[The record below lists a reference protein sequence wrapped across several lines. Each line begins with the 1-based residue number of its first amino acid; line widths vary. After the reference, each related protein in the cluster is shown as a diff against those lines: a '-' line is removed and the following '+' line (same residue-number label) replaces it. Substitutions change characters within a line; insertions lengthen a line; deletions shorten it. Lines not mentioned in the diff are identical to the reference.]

1 MVTSEFPPKWG
12 GVGNGVYF
20 QAKVFA
26 ERGYKITVI
35 TRRQLK
41 GMRPLKVH
49 PNVEV
54 VEVDWLKLPMF
65 FTTSFGDHAVKE
77 ILRRGED
84 YDVLHV
90 HSNMTLLRRKYYW
103 MLPYPIVSTL
113 HGTWKGERQELR
125 LSYINPTSL
134 QSLNDLAIMV
144 ISPLFDKYE
153 DYAIELSNAVIVES
167 ISEEEAVKRRGV
179 QNIYGRMYRVPAG
192 VDIESFNPENSDVG
206 IFEKYSI
213 QGGPKLLTVTRL
225 AGRKGMDLLLES
237 FAMVKREVKGAVL
250 VVVGEGP
257 QERKLKRLSRRLGI
271 EEAVYFLGSVPFEDL
286 KRLYATADLFVFHSR
301 WEGQGLVILE
311 SMASG
316 TPCVSS
322 NVGGVR
328 EMIRQGVDGYY
339 VEVGDTVGMAR
350 RIVELL
356 KDPEKREEMARL
368 GMERIRGEWSWQ
380 RIAERYDVI
389 YREVLDDDLSVRAEA
404 ARSKK

>member
-26 ERGYKITVI
+26 ERGYRITVI
-35 TRRQLK
+35 TRKQLK
-41 GMRPLKVH
+41 GMKPLHVH

-54 VEVDWLKLPMF
+54 IEVDWLKLPMF

-77 ILRRGED
+77 ILSRGED

-134 QSLNDLAIMV
+134 QSLNDLAILM
-144 ISPLFDKYE
+144 ISPMFDKYE

-167 ISEEEAVKRRGV
+167 ISEEEAVRRRGV

-192 VDIESFNPENSDVG
+192 VDVGSFKPENRDER

-213 QGGPKLLTVTRL
+213 SGGPKLLTVTRL

-237 FAMVKREVKGAVL
+237 FARVRREVEDAVL

-257 QERKLKRLSRRLGI
+257 QEMKLRRLSRSLGV
-271 EEAVYFLGSVPFEDL
+271 EDATYFLGSVPFEDL
-286 KRLYATADLFVFHSR
+286 KKLYATSDLFVFHSR

-311 SMASG
+311 AMASG

-328 EMIRQGVDGYY
+328 EMILEGIDGYY
-339 VEVGDTVGMAR
+339 VEVGDTEGMAK

-356 KDPEKREEMARL
+356 KDPDRRSEMARR
-368 GMERIRGEWSWQ
+368 GMERIRKEWSWQ

-389 YREVLDDDLSVRAEA
+389 YREVMDDDIEIRAEA
-404 ARSKK
+404 ARRRK